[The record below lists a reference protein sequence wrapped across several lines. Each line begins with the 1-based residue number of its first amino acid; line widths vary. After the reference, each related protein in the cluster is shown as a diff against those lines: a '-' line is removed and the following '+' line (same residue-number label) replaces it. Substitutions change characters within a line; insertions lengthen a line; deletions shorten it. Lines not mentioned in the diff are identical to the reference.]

1 MSRMLLLL
9 LMLTPLWPGEK
20 IGNPY
25 RTVEN
30 YFKLPAGRSW
40 GSTSAVY
47 VATNGHVWVAE
58 RCGANSC
65 EGKMDAPVLE
75 FDAKGNLLKSFGAG
89 MFTFPHG
96 IYVDAQN
103 NVWVVD
109 EMAHHIVKFSPNGE
123 VLLRLG
129 KVGVAGAEPGMFDQP
144 NAVVVGTNGDIFVA
158 EGHGIGTGNAR
169 IQKFSSDG
177 KYIKQWG
184 SHGNATGQFEMPH
197 ALAFDSKGR
206 LFVGD
211 RDNARI
217 EVYDVEGKFL
227 ERLTQF
233 GRPSG
238 IWIDRKDTIY
248 VTDSESREREGYGHN
263 PGVKRGIRIASLKD
277 GKDAKVRAFIP
288 DTFADPEN
296 ANTSGSEGVAVDARG
311 HVYGA
316 EVAQKG
322 IKRYVK

>member
-1 MSRMLLLL
+1 MRRMLVVV
-9 LMLTPLWPGEK
+9 LMIAPLWPGEK
-20 IGNPY
+20 ISNPY

-30 YFKLPAGRSW
+30 FFKLPPGRSW

-47 VATNGHVWVAE
+47 VAANGHVWVAE

-65 EGKMDAPVLE
+65 EGKTDAPVLE

-89 MFTFPHG
+89 MFVFPHG

-123 VLLRLG
+123 LLLRLG
-129 KVGVAGAEPGMFDQP
+129 KVGVAGKEQGMFDQP
-144 NAVVVGTNGDIFVA
+144 NAVVVGANGDIFVA
-158 EGHGIGTGNAR
+158 EGHNIGTGNAR
-169 IQKFSSDG
+169 IQKFSKDG

-184 SHGNATGQFEMPH
+184 SHGKATGQFEMPH

-227 ERLTQF
+227 ERFTQF

-263 PGVKRGIRIASLKD
+263 PGVRRGIRIASLKD
-277 GKDAKVRAFIP
+277 GKVRVFIP

-296 ANTSGSEGVAVDARG
+296 ANTSGSEGVAVDAKG
-311 HVYGA
+311 NVYGA